1 MIWAL
6 MRVSAGKE
14 QSERRV
20 GRIVQSISSCFLSSL
35 LDARAGFLLSYVT
48 DGGKSHSADHCS
60 LPALNAF
67 IIEERQRVMIF
78 RLSYSLSQNSCI
90 ITVAVVTQGGF
101 KAGGRVAAAKVL
113 HFTTCERVLFC
124 CRMDKKIW
132 TDCLLSVCKDVTTSC
147 K

>member
-1 MIWAL
+1 

-78 RLSYSLSQNSCI
+78 RLSYSLTQNSCI
-90 ITVAVVTQGGF
+90 ITVAVVTQGGLRLE
-101 KAGGRVAAAKVL
+101 GGWLPLKFLILQHVKEFVL
-113 HFTTCERVLFC
+113 LSNGQKHLDRL
-124 CRMDKKIW
+124 
-132 TDCLLSVCKDVTTSC
+132 LLSVCKDVTTC

>member
-1 MIWAL
+1 

-78 RLSYSLSQNSCI
+78 RLSYSLTQNSCI
-90 ITVAVVTQGGF
+90 ITVAVVTQGGLRLE
-101 KAGGRVAAAKVL
+101 GGWLPLKFLILQHVKEFVL
-113 HFTTCERVLFC
+113 LSNGQKNLDRL
-124 CRMDKKIW
+124 
-132 TDCLLSVCKDVTTSC
+132 LLSVCKDVATSC

>member
-1 MIWAL
+1 
-6 MRVSAGKE
+6 MRVSAGKK

-78 RLSYSLSQNSCI
+78 RLSYSLTQNSCI
-90 ITVAVVTQGGF
+90 ITVAVVTQGGLRLE
-101 KAGGRVAAAKVL
+101 GGWLPLKFLILQHVKEFVL
-113 HFTTCERVLFC
+113 LSNGQKNLDRL
-124 CRMDKKIW
+124 
-132 TDCLLSVCKDVTTSC
+132 LLSVCKDVTTSC